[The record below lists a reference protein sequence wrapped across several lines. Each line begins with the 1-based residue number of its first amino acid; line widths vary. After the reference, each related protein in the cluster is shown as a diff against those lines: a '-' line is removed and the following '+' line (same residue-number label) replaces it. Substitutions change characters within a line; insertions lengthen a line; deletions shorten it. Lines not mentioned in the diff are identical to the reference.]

1 MARLENP
8 EIAALFQ
15 EMADLLQ
22 IQGGDR
28 RRIDAFRRS
37 ARIIEGLPLPAAVLR
52 ASGELAALPGVGE
65 GTLRR
70 IDELLKRRSC
80 DDLDALRRAVPLGLR
95 ELLKV
100 RGVGPAMVRNVH
112 QHLGVATLDEL
123 EAAVRSGAIET
134 VPRMGPALARR
145 VLAGVEAYRRRRGQL
160 GLAEAQRL
168 ASRWIEELGIDP
180 QVGRVVPVG
189 ALRRWAAVVDG
200 IELLFIAEGGSGAG
214 DVADRLCALP
224 EVEAVLRRDGEGVE
238 VSLANAVRVRLW
250 WATAA
255 TVGAALLWYTGSP
268 RHRAQLCEL
277 AERRGLTLS
286 AAGLFDAG
294 GALLRAD
301 DETAMLEALGLPP
314 IPAVLR
320 EGRGELEAAEGL
332 PSLIEAA
339 DLRGDLHMHSR
350 DSDGRETVAE
360 MAARARALGLDYIAI
375 TDHSRALTVAGGLDE
390 PRLLDQAARIRALP
404 QGDGEPRVLAGIE
417 VDILRDGSL
426 DLDPSVLAGLDWVVA
441 SVHQWT
447 RMSRAEMTVRVIRAI
462 ESGVVDCIGHPTGRR
477 PGRRDAYELDL
488 DAVIEAAA
496 AHDV

>member
-1 MARLENP
+1 
-8 EIAALFQ
+8 
-15 EMADLLQ
+15 
-22 IQGGDR
+22 
-28 RRIDAFRRS
+28 
-37 ARIIEGLPLPAAVLR
+37 
-52 ASGELAALPGVGE
+52 
-65 GTLRR
+65 
-70 IDELLKRRSC
+70 
-80 DDLDALRRAVPLGLR
+80 
-95 ELLKV
+95 
-100 RGVGPAMVRNVH
+100 
-112 QHLGVATLDEL
+112 
-123 EAAVRSGAIET
+123 
-134 VPRMGPALARR
+134 
-145 VLAGVEAYRRRRGQL
+145 
-160 GLAEAQRL
+160 
-168 ASRWIEELGIDP
+168 
-180 QVGRVVPVG
+180 
-189 ALRRWAAVVDG
+189 
-200 IELLFIAEGGSGAG
+200 
-214 DVADRLCALP
+214 
-224 EVEAVLRRDGEGVE
+224 GVE

-255 TVGAALLWYTGSP
+255 TVGAALLWHTGSP

-320 EGRGELEAAEGL
+320 EGRGELEVAEGL

-390 PRLLDQAARIRALP
+390 LRLLDQAARIRALP

-447 RMSRAEMTVRVIRAI
+447 RMSRAEMTARVIRAI

-488 DAVIEAAA
+488 DAVIEAAV
-496 AHDV
+496 AHDVALECNGGPNRMDLDDEACARCREAGVAVAVNTDAHAANQLGRSEYGLAMAQRGWLQREHVLNVRPWPEIAERRARRLRDRKPAKEPRKWVSAPSLPDGFVLEAEEQDQPGHAWES